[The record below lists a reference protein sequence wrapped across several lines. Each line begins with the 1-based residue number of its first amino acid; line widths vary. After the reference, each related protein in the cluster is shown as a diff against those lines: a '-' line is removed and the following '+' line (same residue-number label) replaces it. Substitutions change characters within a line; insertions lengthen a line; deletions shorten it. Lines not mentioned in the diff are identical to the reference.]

1 VGATERFGT
10 NRHNPYIK
18 PRWLDD
24 LATGLE
30 AIDCENVGNNSPSGT
45 AAPPCKVQPPVPFQ
59 GRATAYPQLR
69 RAR

>member
-1 VGATERFGT
+1 MGASERFGT

-30 AIDCENVGNNSPSGT
+30 SIDCENVDNISPAGHPGAALQGPVADSSSA
-45 AAPPCKVQPPVPFQ
+45 AAPPP
-59 GRATAYPQLR
+59 TR
-69 RAR
+69 R